1 MHGKGG
7 RWRSQLAC
15 GKVVVAAG
23 TLSKK
28 KSHTKVTKNCMKS
41 LYSQVSVKIFDK
53 VKQSHLSVSQCQL
66 KLGEKS
72 PKKKP

>member
-1 MHGKGG
+1 MATVG
-7 RWRSQLAC
+7 
-15 GKVVVAAG
+15 VVVVTGVAAVVG
-23 TLSKK
+23 VVTLRKK
-28 KSHTKVTKNCMKS
+28 ESHTKVTKNCTKS

-53 VKQSHLSVSQCQL
+53 VRQSHLLVSQSQL